1 MGVDYRYSMT
11 EALAYDND
19 SFDTVIV
26 WNCELNDEALE
37 EITRIMRVGAEL
49 AVKRDLKTKLYLTVD
64 NVERY

>member
-1 MGVDYRYSMT
+1 
-11 EALAYDND
+11 LAKLSDD